1 MKNNCFVVVDNGV
14 VVDSNH
20 DADDRTGVSDYDDRT
35 VFIPVDMGNTNGKY
49 PRIVSFVVVVVVFVG
64 VHLVFLTTWCGLWNV
79 STRG

>member
-49 PRIVSFVVVVVVFVG
+49 PRIVSFVVVVVFVG

>member
-1 MKNNCFVVVDNGV
+1 MKNNCFVVDNGV

-20 DADDRTGVSDYDDRT
+20 DADDRTGVSDYDDRI
-35 VFIPVDMGNTNGKY
+35 VFIPVDRGNTNGKD